1 MVPTDLPGLERH
13 HNADYIF
20 WSFVINELMLVC
32 FECSEKTKTKQD
44 RELTNKIKNGLNIQ
58 FLLEAQ
64 QYHAL

>member
-1 MVPTDLPGLERH
+1 MGPTDLPELKRH

-20 WSFVINELMLVC
+20 LSFGINELILVC
-32 FECSEKTKTKQD
+32 FECSENTKTEEE
-44 RELTNKIKNGLNIQ
+44 RESTDKINNGLHIQ